1 MQLKMSL
8 QNARV
13 FVQRQTKPFQMLV
26 FSPVATRSVTSSFQ
40 SSCSSIQITTLTL
53 LKQYL
58 QLCEDT
64 ANNANNA
71 INPNNDNAKDVSTLF
86 TELIAYA
93 TQSDQYTPHQQC
105 RDNCYTTHS
114 IATSDENPAPFPE
127 PGCVQKADSPCAKCY
142 NNCSPKEFQC
152 GFGCAIKHFQTHNY
166 IHNYFT
172 YQAELVNCYSGRAD
186 CYKCV
191 SECARTSATE
201 TTTKATTATTT
212 AGATGTSAVT
222 SFTILFSVA
231 IASLMM

>member
-1 MQLKMSL
+1 MQLKMPL

-13 FVQRQTKPFQMLV
+13 CVQRQTKPFQMLV

-40 SSCSSIQITTLTL
+40 SSCSSIQITLTL

-58 QLCEDT
+58 QVCED
-64 ANNANNA
+64 AYNKA
-71 INPNNDNAKDVSTLF
+71 NNDNAKDVSTLF
-86 TELIAYA
+86 TELVAYA
-93 TQSDQYTPHQQC
+93 TQSDQHTPHQQC

-114 IATSDENPAPFPE
+114 IATSGQNPAPFPE
-127 PGCVQKADSPCAKCY
+127 PECVQKADSPCAKCY

-166 IHNYFT
+166 ESEFM
-172 YQAELVNCYSGRAD
+172 NCQMEIGD

-191 SECARTSATE
+191 EECAKTAATE
-201 TTTKATTATTT
+201 TTTTATIETTT

-231 IASLMM
+231 IASLMMQSCFLQR

>member
-1 MQLKMSL
+1 MSL

-114 IATSDENPAPFPE
+114 IATSGQNPAPFPE
-127 PGCVQKADSPCAKCY
+127 PECVQKADSPCAKCY

-152 GFGCAIKHFQTHNY
+152 GFGCAIKHFKTHDYKRELMNCQ
-166 IHNYFT
+166 NDT
-172 YQAELVNCYSGRAD
+172 YDD

-191 SECARTSATE
+191 EECAKTAATE

-212 AGATGTSAVT
+212 AGATGTSAVA

-231 IASLMM
+231 SASLKM

>member
-1 MQLKMSL
+1 MQLKMPVQLARLLVKQQTISL
-8 QNARV
+8 
-13 FVQRQTKPFQMLV
+13 KMLIL
-26 FSPVATRSVTSSFQ
+26 SRLATRSVTSSFQ

-166 IHNYFT
+166 K
-172 YQAELVNCYSGRAD
+172 AELVNCQTVTGGA

-191 SECARTSATE
+191 DECAKAAATE
-201 TTTKATTATTT
+201 ATTKATTATTT
-212 AGATGTSAVT
+212 AGATGTLA
-222 SFTILFSVA
+222 
-231 IASLMM
+231 